1 MNKFKVD
8 VIVGLQSGDEG
19 KGKVTHHLLK
29 SGKYT
34 HCVRYNGG
42 GNAGHTVYDEAGN
55 PKPALG
61 TCEKADLS

>member
-19 KGKVTHHLLK
+19 KGKITHHLLK

-34 HCVRYNGG
+34 HCVGI
-42 GNAGHTVYDEAGN
+42 TVVEMQAT
-55 PKPALG
+55 PSITTVRSL
-61 TCEKADLS
+61 